1 MIKRSFILLSACL
14 IFIPSSAVL
23 AKQLIEP
30 DLAKKITTI
39 IDAKPIDRVN
49 PKYPIN
55 EARKGKEGWVV
66 LSFIVEPDGSTSNV
80 IIEDSSG
87 SRGFEKESKKAIKK
101 WAYQPA
107 IENGEAIQQCKTTVQ
122 LDFRMHRKNQ
132 GVTKKFRGLY
142 ATFADA
148 LNEKDESEI
157 TRLGEKLKN
166 YDTYTHSESYFK
178 YTLLAHYA
186 QYQKNELEELSY
198 LNKAMRFSGASDYF
212 AKLRDADFQSVAS
225 EGLRIKKGQDAEK
238 ILAERK
244 KTYDEAMEKK
254 LYPTLHK
261 KLVLELAQNQLSFAN
276 ETLNKLL
283 LLDAAKENH
292 SVYRNQ
298 KDELMKI
305 IASEN
310 NILVSG
316 VLQEKEFWHHKL
328 LRNTFAFTDIEGALT
343 KIDLRCSNKRHVYS
357 VNEQS
362 QWSIPD
368 AWKDCSIFVYGED
381 NASFTLIE
389 TNVLEPTESD
399 SNLGVET
406 GDE

>member
-1 MIKRSFILLSACL
+1 MSRPSCTALLTLSILILSNDLSAERP
-14 IFIPSSAVL
+14 IDS
-23 AKQLIEP
+23 
-30 DLAKKITTI
+30 DLARKITTV
-39 IDAKPIDRVN
+39 IDAKAIERVP

-87 SRGFEKESKKAIKK
+87 SQDFEKASKRAIKK
-101 WAYQPA
+101 WAYEPA

-122 LDFRMHRKNQ
+122 LDFKMFGDGQ
-132 GVTKKFRGLY
+132 GVTRKFRGLY
-142 ATFADA
+142 ATFAAA
-148 LNEKDESEI
+148 LNEKNETEI
-157 TRLGEKLKN
+157 ERLGKKLKN
-166 YDTYTHSESYFK
+166 YDTYTHTESYFK
-178 YTLLAHYA
+178 YTLLAHYSE
-186 QYQKNELEELSY
+186 YRESELDELSY
-198 LNKAMRFSGASDYF
+198 LNKAMRFSGASGYF
-212 AKLRDADFQSVAS
+212 DKLRDKNFQSVSA

-238 ILAERK
+238 TLAKRK
-244 KTYDEAMEKK
+244 KVYNEAMENK

-276 ETLNKLL
+276 ETVDNLL
-283 LLDAAKENH
+283 LLDVAKENRA
-292 SVYRNQ
+292 VYRNQ
-298 KDELMKI
+298 KNELTKI

-310 NILVSG
+310 NILVQG
-316 VLQEKEFWHHKL
+316 NLQEKEFWHHKL
-328 LRNTFAFTDIEGALT
+328 LRNDFSFTDIKGALT

-368 AWKDCSIFVYGED
+368 AWKDCSIYVYGED

-389 TNVLEPTESD
+389 
-399 SNLGVET
+399 SNSSGLDEQAEQVEAT
-406 GDE
+406 GD